1 MWGKNHMAELT
12 PEEKLLLRRR
22 MNVKARNSQ
31 QPKPDDYSDV
41 EVDGRS
47 WRDIVKDAIN
57 QLRSP
62 EARARKLQSMDR
74 CNPNPAGEPD
84 SRTQIQK
91 RYPNINFKSGI
102 PKTPHPNMA
111 RGKGG
116 KK

>member
-1 MWGKNHMAELT
+1 MTELT

-22 MNVKARNSQ
+22 MNSKARNSQ
-31 QPKPDDYSDV
+31 QSKTDDYSDI
-41 EVDGRS
+41 EVDGKS
-47 WRDIVKDAIN
+47 GRDIIKDAIN

-62 EARARKLQSMDR
+62 EARAHKLQSMER
-74 CNPNPAGEPD
+74 CNPNPTGEPD

-91 RYPNINFKSGI
+91 RYPNMNFKSGI
-102 PKTPHPNMA
+102 PKTPYPNKA